1 MTAGVRIVAMS
12 FRGGVHVL
20 AARASRQL
28 GALNG
33 PKWLSLAL
41 IAVTLACAIVLG
53 WLVYETSL
61 DKQVQGWGKAFL
73 FAIGALTAVATVA
86 VSWQPG
92 NCSPLQRIVSPFGA
106 GLLLMAVFGAFGT
119 MTSALSLFEP
129 RAATTADTDAIKTD
143 TSAML
148 NATRAADR
156 KLDDLTAYLRARF
169 PDDPPILRSIVGRW
183 GELQP
188 ACAVIWDV
196 SIRRAGAHAALI
208 AEAVRRPDGT
218 PPYRMVG
225 EIVAAKDNV
234 LQVVAEEPDA
244 SRGSAATFVLNPATD
259 RLAWDDRSR
268 AAGVEEYRRCP

>member
-1 MTAGVRIVAMS
+1 MAMS
-12 FRGGVHVL
+12 FLGGVHVL
-20 AARASRQL
+20 AARLSREL
-28 GALNG
+28 GALNA
-33 PKWLSLAL
+33 PRSLSLAL
-41 IAVTLACAIVLG
+41 IAVTLACAVVLG

-61 DKQVQGWGKAFL
+61 DKEVQGWGKAFL

-106 GLLLMAVFGAFGT
+106 GLALMAVFGAFGT

-129 RAATTADTDAIKTD
+129 RAATTVDTDAIKAD
-143 TSAML
+143 T
-148 NATRAADR
+148 NATLRTTRASDR
-156 KLDDLTAYLRARF
+156 KLDDLTALLRARF
-169 PDDPPILRSIVGRW
+169 PDEPPILRSIVGRW

-188 ACAVIWDV
+188 ACAVVWDV
-196 SIRRAGAHAALI
+196 SIRRAGAHAALV
-208 AEAVRRPDGT
+208 AEAVLRPDGA

-225 EIVAAKDNV
+225 EIVAAEGNV

-244 SRGSAATFVLNPATD
+244 SRGSAATFALNPATD

-268 AAGVEEYRRCP
+268 VAGVEEYRRCP